1 MKRKEIAFLSV
12 LIFLALLSTYNFM
25 LAQDTT
31 ATIIPDNQRIKKV
44 YKFDIRKD
52 IGPPIWRRTQKAVE
66 EAEAMNADL
75 IIINMNTYGG
85 MVESADSIRT
95 KLLNTS
101 ITTIA
106 YIDNNAASAG
116 ALIAI
121 ACDKIYMH
129 SGSNIGAATVVDQS
143 GQVLPDKYQSYMRSM
158 IRSTAETNGRD
169 PKIAEA
175 MVDPDVEIPG
185 IIEAG
190 KVLTFTT
197 SEAIKHGF
205 CEGTAQNIEAVLAEE
220 GITNYEMTEYK
231 SSVLE
236 NIIGFLI
243 NPAVSGILIMV
254 MLGGL
259 YFELQTPG
267 VGFPILA
274 ASVAAVLY
282 FAPLYLEGL
291 AANWEILL
299 FFVGMIL
306 LGLELFVIPGF
317 GVAGVLGIICILAS
331 LFFSLVGN
339 VGFDFKGIP
348 SVDIVRPLF
357 IVVISFTASLI
368 LSVIFGKKFMS
379 TALFSR
385 LVLQDVQ
392 QASQG
397 YVSGSDF
404 FHALEGKTGV
414 AVTTLRPS
422 GKIELEGEVYNA
434 SAIYGYIEKGEPII
448 VSKYDG
454 MNILVKKIQS

>member
-1 MKRKEIAFLSV
+1 MKRKEFFFVLLLMILAVLS
-12 LIFLALLSTYNFM
+12 AYNFM
-25 LAQDTT
+25 LAQD
-31 ATIIPDNQRIKKV
+31 ATSAILPENQSLRKV

-52 IGPPIWRRTQKAVE
+52 ISPPTWRRTQKAIE
-66 EAEAMNADL
+66 EATAWKADVIL
-75 IIINMNTYGG
+75 LELNTYGG

-101 ITTIA
+101 IKTIA

-121 ACDKIYMH
+121 ACDRIYMH
-129 SGSNIGAATVVDQS
+129 SGANIGAATVVDQT

-175 MVDPDVEIPG
+175 MVDPDVYIPG
-185 IIEAG
+185 VIDSG

-197 SEAIKHGF
+197 SEARKNGF
-205 CEGTAQNIEAVLAEE
+205 CEGSAENIEAVLAAE
-220 GITNYEMTEYK
+220 GITNYEMKEYK
-231 SSVLE
+231 PTFIE
-236 NIIGFLI
+236 NIISFLI
-243 NPAVSGILIMV
+243 NPAVSGILIML

-267 VGFPILA
+267 VGFPLLA
-274 ASVAAVLY
+274 AATAAVLY

-299 FFVGMIL
+299 FFAGMIL
-306 LGLELFVIPGF
+306 LGVELFVLPGF

-331 LFFSLVGN
+331 LVFSLIGN

-357 IVVISFTASLI
+357 IVLISFTVSLLLAFI
-368 LSVIFGKKFMS
+368 LGKKFMTTS
-379 TALFSR
+379 IFGR

-392 QASQG
+392 QASEG
-397 YVSGSDF
+397 YVSGTELF
-404 FHALEGKTGV
+404 RALEGKTGI
-414 AVTTLRPS
+414 ALTTLRPS
-422 GKIELEGEVYNA
+422 GKIEVEGEIYNA
-434 SAIYGYIEKGEPII
+434 SAIYGYIEKGDAI
-448 VSKYDG
+448 VVTKYDS
-454 MNILVKKIQS
+454 MNILVKKA

>member
-12 LIFLALLSTYNFM
+12 LICLALLSVYNFM
-25 LAQDTT
+25 HAQDTT
-31 ATIIPDNQRIKKV
+31 STTVPDTQRLTIV

-52 IGPPIWRRTQKAVE
+52 IGPPIWRRTQKAIE

-75 IIINMNTYGG
+75 IIISMNTYGG

-95 KLLNTS
+95 KILNTP
-101 ITTIA
+101 IKTIA

-129 SGSNIGAATVVDQS
+129 SGSNIGAATVVDQT

-205 CEGTAQNIEAVLAEE
+205 CDGAAENIKAVLDAE
-220 GITNYEMTEYK
+220 GITNYTMTEYK
-231 SSVLE
+231 STFIE
-236 NIIGFLI
+236 NILGFLV

-267 VGFPILA
+267 VGFPLLA
-274 ASVAAVLY
+274 ATIAAVLY

-291 AANWEILL
+291 AAHWEILL

-306 LGLELFVIPGF
+306 LGVELFVIPGF
-317 GVAGVLGIICILAS
+317 GVAGVLGIVCILTS
-331 LFFSLVGN
+331 LFLSLIGN

-348 SVDIVRPLF
+348 SFNIVRPLF
-357 IVVISFTASLI
+357 IVVISFTVSLL
-368 LSVIFGKKFMS
+368 LSVIFGRKFMTTS
-379 TALFSR
+379 LFGR

-397 YVSGSDF
+397 YVSGSEIL
-404 FHALEGKTGV
+404 HALEGKPGV
-414 AVTTLRPS
+414 ALTTLRPS
-422 GKIELEGEVYNA
+422 GKIEVEGEIYNA
-434 SAIYGYIEKGEPII
+434 TALYGFIEKGDAII

-454 MNILVKKIQS
+454 MNILVKKV

>member
-1 MKRKEIAFLSV
+1 MKRKEVAFLSV
-12 LIFLALLSTYNFM
+12 LILLVLLSTYNFIV
-25 LAQDTT
+25 AQDTT
-31 ATIIPDNQRIKKV
+31 STTMPDNQKVIKV

-95 KLLNTS
+95 KILNTP
-101 ITTIA
+101 IKTIA

-129 SGSNIGAATVVDQS
+129 TGSNIGAATVVDQS
-143 GQVLPDKYQSYMRSM
+143 GEVLPDKYQSYMRSM

-175 MVDPDVEIPG
+175 MVDPDVYIEG
-185 IIEAG
+185 IIDSG
-190 KVLTFTT
+190 KVLTLTT
-197 SEAIKHGF
+197 TEAIKHGF
-205 CEGTAQNIEAVLAEE
+205 CDGTAQNIEALLAEE
-220 GITNYEMTEYK
+220 GITNYEMFSYK
-231 SSVLE
+231 ASAIE

-274 ASVAAVLY
+274 ASIAAVLY

-306 LGLELFVIPGF
+306 LGVELFVIPGF
-317 GVAGVLGIICILAS
+317 GVAGVAGIICILAS
-331 LFFSLVGN
+331 LFFSLIGN

-357 IVVISFTASLI
+357 IVIISFTVSLI

-379 TALFSR
+379 TALFGR

-392 QASQG
+392 EASQG
-397 YVSGSDF
+397 YVSGSDLYN
-404 FHALEGKTGV
+404 ALVGKTGV
-414 AVTTLRPS
+414 AITTLRPS

-434 SAIYGYIEKGEPII
+434 SALYGYIEKGDAIM

-454 MNILVKKIQS
+454 MNILVKKV

>member
-1 MKRKEIAFLSV
+1 MILAVLSAFNL
-12 LIFLALLSTYNFM
+12 M
-25 LAQDTT
+25 LAQDT
-31 ATIIPDNQRIKKV
+31 ISNSIPENQSLIRV

-52 IGPPIWRRTQKAVE
+52 ISPPTWRRTQKAVE
-66 EAEAMNADL
+66 EATAWEADVIL
-75 IIINMNTYGG
+75 LELNTYGG

-95 KLLNTS
+95 KLLNTP
-101 ITTIA
+101 IKTIA
-106 YIDNNAASAG
+106 FIDNNAASAG

-121 ACDKIYMH
+121 ACDRIYMH
-129 SGSNIGAATVVDQS
+129 SGANIGAATVVDQT

-175 MVDPDVEIPG
+175 MVDPDVYIPG
-185 IIEAG
+185 VIDSG

-205 CEGTAQNIEAVLAEE
+205 CEGSAENFEAVLAAE
-220 GITNYEMTEYK
+220 GITNYEMKEYK
-231 SSVLE
+231 PTFIE
-236 NIIGFLI
+236 NIIAFLI
-243 NPAVSGILIMV
+243 NPAVSGILIML

-267 VGFPILA
+267 VGFPLLA

-306 LGLELFVIPGF
+306 LGVELFVIPGF

-331 LFFSLVGN
+331 LVFSLIGN

-357 IVVISFTASLI
+357 IVILSFTVSLI
-368 LSVIFGKKFMS
+368 LAFILGKRFMTTSIFG
-379 TALFSR
+379 R
-385 LVLQDVQ
+385 LVLQDAQ
-392 QASQG
+392 QSSEG
-397 YVSGSDF
+397 YVSGSELF
-404 FHALEGKTGV
+404 RSLEGKPGIAITM
-414 AVTTLRPS
+414 LRPS
-422 GKIELEGEVYNA
+422 GKIEVDGEIYNA
-434 SAIYGYIEKGEPII
+434 SAIYGYIEKGDA
-448 VSKYDG
+448 VVVTKYDG
-454 MNILVKKIQS
+454 MNILVKKAQS

>member
-1 MKRKEIAFLSV
+1 MKRKEFAFLSV
-12 LIFLALLSTYNFM
+12 LMILCLLIVYNFIH
-25 LAQDTT
+25 AQDTT
-31 ATIIPDNQRIKKV
+31 STTMPDNQGVVKV
-44 YKFDIRKD
+44 YQFDIRKE
-52 IGPPIWRRTQKAVE
+52 IAPPIWRRTQKAVE

-101 ITTIA
+101 IKTIA

-129 SGSNIGAATVVDQS
+129 SGANIGAATVVDQS
-143 GQVLPDKYQSYMRSM
+143 GEVLPDKYQSYMRSM

-175 MVDPDVEIPG
+175 MVDPDVYIPG
-185 IIEAG
+185 IIDSG

-197 SEAIKHGF
+197 SEAIKFGF
-205 CEGTAQNIEAVLAEE
+205 CEGTAQSIAGVLAEE
-220 GITNYEMTEYK
+220 GIANYEITEYK
-231 SSVLE
+231 PTLLE

-267 VGFPILA
+267 VGFPLLA
-274 ASVAAVLY
+274 AAVAATLY

-306 LGLELFVIPGF
+306 LGVELFVIPGF

-348 SVDIVRPLF
+348 SVNIVRPLF

-368 LSVIFGKKFMS
+368 LSVIFGKKFMTTS
-379 TALFSR
+379 LFGK

-397 YVSGSDF
+397 YVSGSELF
-404 FHALEGKTGV
+404 RALEGKTGI
-414 AVTTLRPS
+414 ALTTLRPS
-422 GKIELEGEVYNA
+422 GKVEIEGEVYNA
-434 SAIYGYIEKGEPII
+434 SALYSYIEKGENII

-454 MNILVKKIQS
+454 MNILVKKT